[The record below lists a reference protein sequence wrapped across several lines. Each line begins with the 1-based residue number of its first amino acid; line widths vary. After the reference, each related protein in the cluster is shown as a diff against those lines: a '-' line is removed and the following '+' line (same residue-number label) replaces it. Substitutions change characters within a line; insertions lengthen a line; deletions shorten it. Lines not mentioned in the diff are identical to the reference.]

1 MYSFKDILE
10 LFDINENKI
19 TVDEIKR
26 AKKTVLMTHPDKS
39 KLESKYFLFFKKAFD
54 VLYNFYENN
63 LKQTVDLT
71 NIDTDYKDYHNE
83 EDNTKFKEQIQK
95 TEKKTFN
102 SKFNKLFEQ
111 NANINK
117 IDKSKNQ
124 WFENEETDFEENEK
138 IVNVSSMNS
147 AIDRFKQKNSALIV
161 HRDIQEMR
169 NNNGANLY
177 EEDNNDYVGS
187 DIFGKFKYDDLRKV
201 HKDQTVFNVSEKD
214 INKVKQYNSLD
225 EYKNVRGNQS
235 LDPMEKRNAEL
246 IMKEKEKKHTE
257 MMHKKQHKAY
267 LQTMQNEENNK
278 KFMAGFLQ
286 IK

>member
-1 MYSFKDILE
+1 
-10 LFDINENKI
+10 
-19 TVDEIKR
+19 
-26 AKKTVLMTHPDKS
+26 
-39 KLESKYFLFFKKAFD
+39 
-54 VLYNFYENN
+54 
-63 LKQTVDLT
+63 
-71 NIDTDYKDYHNE
+71 
-83 EDNTKFKEQIQK
+83 
-95 TEKKTFN
+95 
-102 SKFNKLFEQ
+102 
-111 NANINK
+111 
-117 IDKSKNQ
+117 
-124 WFENEETDFEENEK
+124 
-138 IVNVSSMNS
+138 
-147 AIDRFKQKNSALIV
+147 
-161 HRDIQEMR
+161 MR

-177 EEDNNDYVGS
+177 EDDSNDYVGS

>member
-1 MYSFKDILE
+1 
-10 LFDINENKI
+10 
-19 TVDEIKR
+19 
-26 AKKTVLMTHPDKS
+26 
-39 KLESKYFLFFKKAFD
+39 
-54 VLYNFYENN
+54 
-63 LKQTVDLT
+63 
-71 NIDTDYKDYHNE
+71 
-83 EDNTKFKEQIQK
+83 KEQIQQ

-111 NANINK
+111 NANISK
-117 IDKSKNQ
+117 IDKSKNE
-124 WFENEETDFEENEK
+124 WFEKEDTIFEENEK

-177 EEDNNDYVGS
+177 EDDSNDYVGS